1 MHSPRLIRAGLV
13 ILAFAALSIGLPAAF
28 APESFYRDYPVFTS
42 WIDLLPPYNEHLISD
57 VGGLYIGFGV
67 LFVWALFKPSKQL
80 ILPVT
85 VAWLVTQLI
94 HLAFHVG
101 HLAGYDTSDAFS
113 QTVGLTVITL
123 VPIAMI
129 AALARE

>member
-1 MHSPRLIRAGLV
+1 MKSQTLIKTCLV

-28 APESFYRDYPVFTS
+28 APEDFYRDYPFFTS

-80 ILPVT
+80 ILPVA
-85 VAWLVTQLI
+85 VAWLVTQVI

-101 HLAGYDTSDAFS
+101 HLAGYDTADAIA
-113 QTVGLTVITL
+113 QTAGLTVVTL
-123 VPIAMI
+123 VPIIMI
-129 AALARE
+129 SALVRE